1 MNRLTGISLNGVSV
15 GSSTYDVFGR
25 MTSKT
30 NDGGLVFATDQSSFN
45 PTNKPHALR
54 AALTNQDVFP
64 EVTQSIEYAPFDKMC
79 HISEGG
85 NTLSYDYGFD
95 HQRIKMTETVN
106 GISRQKFY
114 LNNCEVIT
122 TDNSRKELTFI
133 SGPIG
138 VFAVVENNGNTSA
151 IHYIHKDHLGSWTTI
166 TNGNG
171 QVEQEA
177 SFDAWGNLRDPDTWT
192 GETTNPLMFDRGYTG
207 HEHLRGFGLINMN
220 GRMYDPVMSSFLS
233 VDRYVQQPENS
244 QSFNRYAYCM
254 YNPLK
259 YVDPSGWLMSR
270 PSGSGG
276 IPPQFTAPQPVAV
289 DGGYQLAVIDGMLYG
304 GRLNEVE
311 IIDTAITSSGVDSWA
326 RQECQNIVWENN
338 GGGHSAEYDGG
349 EVNVPTIS
357 GGGGGRSS
365 GGFGHS
371 TSLIDHSST
380 TVPTVPEMHMVCS
393 QIFTYDGMVYTN
405 SSKYIRIDAGQ
416 HVKVEIK
423 NINEAGVVLHIQ
435 DATTYHY
442 TKTLLGFPKIEYTG
456 ENHNIGLLPGRSISY
471 DFYRHGYVPINWLFE
486 ISTSSDVASVRV
498 VFYSEWQNG
507 MSPDPNHPKYKNKP

>member
-1 MNRLTGISLNGVSV
+1 MESDKEGIVHLSPPQTPLYLTGRYGFPDRIFLRRKFYIFAENNAMKPERTSKGFANQLV
-15 GSSTYDVFGR
+15 GS
-25 MTSKT
+25 
-30 NDGGLVFATDQSSFN
+30 
-45 PTNKPHALR
+45 PT
-54 AALTNQDVFP
+54 
-64 EVTQSIEYAPFDKMC
+64 
-79 HISEGG
+79 
-85 NTLSYDYGFD
+85 
-95 HQRIKMTETVN
+95 
-106 GISRQKFY
+106 
-114 LNNCEVIT
+114 
-122 TDNSRKELTFI
+122 
-133 SGPIG
+133 G
-138 VFAVVENNGNTSA
+138 VFAVVETNSDGKHYL
-151 IHYIHKDHLGSWTTI
+151 HYILKDHQGNLTATIHGST
-166 TNGNG
+166 
-171 QVEQEA
+171 VERL
-177 SFDAWGNLRDPDTWT
+177 SYDAWGRRR
-192 GETTNPLMFDRGYTG
+192 NPVGFGYGNVTCTFDRGYTL
-207 HEHLRGFGLINMN
+207 HEHYDDFGLINMN
-220 GRMYDPVMSSFLS
+220 GRVYDPVMSSFLS

-326 RQECQNIVWENN
+326 RQECQNIVWENI